1 MKAIANIFTLFLTSM
16 YITTMHTNSQAIVAN
31 NNSSVPAVFVASTP
45 CSSGTKPLP
54 GIPREAGC
62 ELIKWELKL
71 FGDIGKQTAG
81 TYVLNC
87 VYGMPKQGTRGF
99 INGGSRIHREGK
111 WIIIKGRGTNL
122 SAIIY
127 RLDPNKPLVS
137 VSFLRLNENLLH
149 LLDSHLQLMIGTGAW
164 SYTLNRI
171 Q

>member
-87 VYGMPKQGTRGF
+87 VYGMPNRAQ
-99 INGGSRIHREGK
+99 EG
-111 WIIIKGRGTNL
+111 L
-122 SAIIY
+122 
-127 RLDPNKPLVS
+127 
-137 VSFLRLNENLLH
+137 
-149 LLDSHLQLMIGTGAW
+149 
-164 SYTLNRI
+164 
-171 Q
+171 